1 MDGKWGWRWDL
12 RQRQGER
19 EKKFLW
25 VEIIGLSSPRK
36 ASSGGG
42 AGGNSDCGTEG
53 LLGSLIMI

>member
-1 MDGKWGWRWDL
+1 MGMEMGL

-25 VEIIGLSSPRK
+25 VEIIGLRSPRK